1 MLMEIPSL
9 VVGVVPL
16 GVNSQSGAIVGRPLG
31 VIYGTTFVRDDQGR
45 LQYDSDGTPTQGPN
59 EFLGNGV
66 APWYMGLTNSFNIY
80 DFNLSFLVDAKFGA
94 DIFSGTSAFANYYG
108 AGQNTVEGRANGLSV
123 SGVDT
128 DGNAFATTIAPENVQ
143 IYYQKLYQ
151 IAEANMQNA
160 DFIKMREMSF
170 GYNFPSKALENT
182 FLTSANISVVGRN
195 LFFLMRNTENI
206 DPESSFN
213 SP

>member
-1 MLMEIPSL
+1 
-9 VVGVVPL
+9 
-16 GVNSQSGAIVGRPLG
+16 
-31 VIYGTTFVRDDQGR
+31 
-45 LQYDSDGTPTQGPN
+45 
-59 EFLGNGV
+59 
-66 APWYMGLTNSFNIY
+66 MGLTNSFNIY